1 MNDMLLHEIDLNK
14 LATFF
19 AVAEHGGVSS
29 AARRLGLTRSAVSQS
44 LSRLEASLEVQLFHR
59 VGRGL
64 VPTREGE
71 LLRARLAE
79 YQGQLETTL
88 REITHEDREVR
99 GLVVVGL
106 FLGFSRLRLSR
117 LLEGFLRA
125 HAEARVRVVYGSRE
139 DIHERLLQ
147 GRVDF
152 AFSLRP
158 RGGKRGPV
166 RSSRLFEQELV
177 LVGVPALVGSA
188 STLEELTRLPVVD
201 YYQGDPLIERWAG
214 HHFRVRSPR
223 FRVRAWAA
231 TTDLVLELVLQRAG
245 IAVLP
250 RDLVEPQVRR
260 RRLRRI
266 ETARPELRDEVW
278 LDELHGPWRSPRLEA
293 FREAVLEAFRQ
304 PGG

>member
-1 MNDMLLHEIDLNK
+1 MKSLHEIDLNK

-19 AVAEHGGVSS
+19 AIAQHGGVSG

-44 LSRLEASLEVQLFHR
+44 LSGLEGALEVQLFHR

-71 LLRARLAE
+71 LLRSRLGE
-79 YQGQLETTL
+79 YQGRLERTL
-88 REITHEDREVR
+88 REITRQEGEVR
-99 GLVVVGL
+99 GVVGVGL

-125 HAEARVRVVYGSRE
+125 HPGTRVRVVYGSRD
-139 DIHERLLQ
+139 DIQERLLQ

-158 RGGKRGPV
+158 RGGRRGPV
-166 RSSRLFEQELV
+166 RSSLLFEQELV
-177 LVGVPALVGSA
+177 LAGVPSLLGDAA
-188 STLEELTRLPVVD
+188 SLEDLSRLPVVD
-201 YYQGDPLIERWAG
+201 YYQGEPLIDRWAG
-214 HHFRVRSPR
+214 HHFRARSPR

-245 IAVLP
+245 MAVLP

-260 RRLRRI
+260 RRLRTVQ
-266 ETARPELRDEVW
+266 TARPELRDEVW
-278 LDELHGPWRSPRLEA
+278 LDELRGRWRAPRLEA
-293 FREAVLEAFRQ
+293 FREAVLEAFR
-304 PGG
+304 

>member
-88 REITHEDREVR
+88 REITHEDRE
-99 GLVVVGL
+99 
-106 FLGFSRLRLSR
+106 R